1 MCALAKQSPFIH
13 ARPPAHIAIHGDAS
27 PSKHTPA
34 ASAAHSESSS
44 VLALRQKGQESAQ
57 VGALPARNGSPVATS
72 HRPGTPIATTNSNP
86 AKIRNFFTNLS
97 AYIRAEFTADINFIQ
112 GLGRAIH
119 ILAIKAPS
127 APNLRYFLRLTL
139 PSELKRCH
147 TGKQRVLASAL

>member
-97 AYIRAEFTADINFIQ
+97 VYIRAEFSC
-112 GLGRAIH
+112 LR
-119 ILAIKAPS
+119 ILTSSK
-127 APNLRYFLRLTL
+127 
-139 PSELKRCH
+139 
-147 TGKQRVLASAL
+147 VLAARVALSHSCHQGEFGTEPALTSCA